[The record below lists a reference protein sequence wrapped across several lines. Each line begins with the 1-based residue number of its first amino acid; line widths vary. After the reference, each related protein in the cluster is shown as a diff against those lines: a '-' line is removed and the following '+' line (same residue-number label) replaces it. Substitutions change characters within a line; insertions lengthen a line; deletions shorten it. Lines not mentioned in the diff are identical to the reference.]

1 MRCVVKRKFKL
12 NPIACS
18 FELAKEVNGRI
29 QLFPFGWFYPQ
40 DGREGAFYV
49 GDSNGYQLADE
60 INQLGIELMIDYEH
74 QTLFIAENGKGN
86 PAAGW
91 IVRAEYISGEGLFAD
106 VRWTSKAATEI
117 KDGVYRYISPL
128 FLADASGTVI
138 KVLNAALTNRPAL
151 HNLAEAVAMSAQFS
165 HFLEPNEDKTKMK
178 ELLIKL
184 FGLSAQATDDEI
196 TTKLTALSAA
206 KGDSQVALSDV
217 YAELAKEQG
226 QVVALTAKVN
236 NPDPAKFVALSD
248 LQAVQTELNQIKQQ
262 MNDKERD
269 ALIQSALSDGRLLP
283 AQKAWAEKL
292 GKENLVALSD
302 YLATVSPNPA
312 LAGTQSGGKDPNE
325 QTQTVALSAAEMAGA
340 KALGLTPEEYV
351 EKYKKAG
358 A

>member
-1 MRCVVKRKFKL
+1 MRCVVERKFKL

-29 QLFPFGWFYPQ
+29 QLFPFGWFHPQ

-106 VRWTSKAATEI
+106 VRWTSKAVAEI

-206 KGDSQVALSDV
+206 KGDSSVALSDV

-269 ALIQSALSDGRLLP
+269 ALIQTALSDGRLLP

-325 QTQTVALSAAEMAGA
+325 QAQQVALSAAEMAGA
-340 KALGLTPEEYV
+340 KALGLTPEEYI